1 MPIDPNTGKSPESS
15 QILRLR
21 SQPSNSSEDSDRVVT
36 LEDSFPLHFMTGEQ
50 KASSA
55 ILTNLR
61 DENDQLRREIEQKN
75 REIEERDKIIALSSA
90 LSEGFAQTSEDT
102 TAGSMPDFP
111 SGLDSHDPNEE
122 GGGAN
127 VFKMVGTRGSSSLLT
142 DDKGIPVTE
151 IEIIYT
157 EIKA

>member
-21 SQPSNSSEDSDRVVT
+21 SQPSNSSEDSDRVVG
-36 LEDSFPLHFMTGEQ
+36 LEDSFPIHLMTGEQ
-50 KASSA
+50 KPSSA

-75 REIEERDKIIALSSA
+75 RELDERDKIIALSS
-90 LSEGFAQTSEDT
+90 AQTSEDT
-102 TAGSMPDFP
+102 TAGSMSDFP
-111 SGLDSHDPNEE
+111 SGLDSHNPNEE

-127 VFKMVGTRGSSSLLT
+127 VSKMVGTRGSSSLLT
-142 DDKGIPVTE
+142 DDKGTLITE
-151 IEIIYT
+151 VEIIYT
-157 EIKA
+157 EIKACYTFH